1 MRADQAKTHQ
11 PLWAQVA
18 DALRQEIGT
27 VYATGDTLPPEGD
40 LEQRFGVSRI
50 TIRRAVAE
58 LAAEGLVTRRQG
70 RGTFVRGT
78 QITQDLG
85 LLTSWTSAIRQMGY
99 EPQTM
104 DTRIEVI
111 DPDPDIRSHLA
122 ISEREQV
129 VKVDRVRF
137 ASGEPIC
144 LMTNYVSLGL
154 LPDLP
159 HSGLVNDS
167 LFDTMLAAGLRPARA
182 EDTVEA
188 FAASPDQA
196 DLLHID
202 VGAPILQVTRVSWDL
217 AGQPLDV
224 AVVANR
230 ADRFRYTVRPSTDG
244 GNR

>member
-1 MRADQAKTHQ
+1 MSSDQARTHQ
-11 PLWAQVA
+11 PLWAQIA
-18 DALRQEIGT
+18 DSLREDIGT
-27 VYATGDTLPPEGD
+27 VYAPGDTLPTETD

-85 LLTSWTSAIRQMGY
+85 LLTSWTSSIRQMGY

-104 DTRIEVI
+104 DTQIEVTQ
-111 DPDPDIRSHLA
+111 PNPEIRALLA

-129 VKVDRVRF
+129 VRVDRVRF

-144 LMTNYVSLGL
+144 LMTNYVSLSL

-159 HSGLVNDS
+159 ANGLVNDS
-167 LFDTMLAAGLRPARA
+167 LFDTMMSAGLRPARA

-188 FAASPDQA
+188 FAASHEQA
-196 DLLHID
+196 ELLQ
-202 VGAPILQVTRVSWDL
+202 VEEGAPILQVTRVSWDL

-244 GNR
+244 GTW